1 MYGGVTRGLAK
12 MSNSLEQRSLDDSS
26 TIENSNSGNG
36 AVPSEDK
43 RHYRL

>member
-1 MYGGVTRGLAK
+1 MFGRGTRGLAK
-12 MSNSLEQRSLDDSS
+12 MSNSLKQNSLDDSS
-26 TIENSNSGNG
+26 TIDILITGNG